1 MGAEEMRWLLIATL
15 LAGCAYNSQTVNAY
29 GSLVYCHGTVD
40 KPVDV
45 STDLKGNKV
54 TPLP

>member
-1 MGAEEMRWLLIATL
+1 MRWLLIATL